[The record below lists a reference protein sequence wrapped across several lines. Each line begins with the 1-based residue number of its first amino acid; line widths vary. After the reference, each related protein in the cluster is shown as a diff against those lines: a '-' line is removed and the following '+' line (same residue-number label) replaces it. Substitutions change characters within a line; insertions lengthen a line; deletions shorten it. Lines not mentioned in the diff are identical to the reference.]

1 VLRYKDVC
9 SFLGYEEL
17 HFHEVGMIY
26 STMFSES
33 YSKKGS
39 LMQGTLCFAQPH
51 LKVHRTP
58 SFAQLQEEH
67 AAPLAPLDP
76 PLQLHLLVAAP
87 GCPSDTIDA

>member
-1 VLRYKDVC
+1 
-9 SFLGYEEL
+9 
-17 HFHEVGMIY
+17 
-26 STMFSES
+26 
-33 YSKKGS
+33 
-39 LMQGTLCFAQPH
+39 MQGTLCFAQPH